1 VKIAQN
7 GAPMSEPEQTPIKQA
22 AVKPARKR
30 RRKSKPLPP
39 FNVVLIDDN
48 DHTYDY
54 VIEMLRRLFGHSEQ
68 QAFKMAK
75 EVDDGGRVIVF
86 TTHRE
91 LAELKRDQI
100 HGWGTDWR
108 TPSCKGSM
116 TSIIE
121 PAN

>member
-1 VKIAQN
+1 MADV
-7 GAPMSEPEQTPIKQA
+7 EQPKPKKA
-22 AVKPARKR
+22 GVKPKRKR
-30 RRKSKPLPP
+30 RRKSKKLPP
-39 FNVVLIDDN
+39 FNVVLLDDN

-54 VIEMLRRLFGHSEQ
+54 VIEMLRSVFAHSEE

-75 EVDDGGRVIVF
+75 EVDDDGRVIVF

-100 HGWGTDWR
+100 HAWGTDWR
-108 TPSCKGSM
+108 IASCKGSM
-116 TSIIE
+116 SSVVE